1 MEQRK
6 ALEIVKAQLT
16 DKRYQHTLGV
26 METAIHLA
34 KKYGEDDKKAE
45 LAAIFHDY
53 AKFRPV
59 EEMKRIIAE
68 QGYDGKL
75 LHYNPELWHA
85 PVGAYLVEK
94 EAGVKD
100 QEILDAIR
108 FHTSGRE
115 NMTLLDKII
124 YVADYIEP
132 GRSFPGVEEARKLAE
147 MDIDEALIYAVCNT
161 IVFLMNKNQAVYPDT
176 FAMYNDLILK
186 KAGTYNGKS

>member
-1 MEQRK
+1 MEQSK
-6 ALEIVKAQLT
+6 ALSIVKAQLT

-34 KKYGEDDKKAE
+34 KKYGADEKKAE

-68 QGYDGKL
+68 QGYDERL
-75 LHYNPELWHA
+75 LQYNPELWHA
-85 PVGAYLVEK
+85 PAGAYLVEK
-94 EAGVKD
+94 EAGLLD

-108 FHTSGRE
+108 YHTSGRE
-115 NMTLLDKII
+115 SMTLLDKVI

-132 GRSFPGVEEARKLAE
+132 GRTFKGVEEARKLAE
-147 MDIDEALIYAVCNT
+147 IDLNEALIYAVRNT
-161 IVFLMNKNQAVYPDT
+161 IAFLMNKNQAVYPDT
-176 FAMYNDLILK
+176 FAMYNDLILRH
-186 KAGTYNGKS
+186 S